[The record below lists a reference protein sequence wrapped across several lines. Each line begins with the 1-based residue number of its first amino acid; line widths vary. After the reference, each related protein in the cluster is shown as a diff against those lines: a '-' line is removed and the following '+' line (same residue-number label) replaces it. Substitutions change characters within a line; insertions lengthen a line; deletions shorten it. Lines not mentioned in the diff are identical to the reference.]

1 MPNLIA
7 FNIIWILVSVGVVL
21 SAPRT
26 LPDTSRLF
34 GLFSSTLILWFWI
47 GIMSNFDFGEISY
60 QFQFSFDFVLPNAIS
75 EFSGGLDG
83 FALCLILLT
92 AIIMPICIYASVNIT
107 KKINEFIACILLIE
121 LFLIISFVT
130 TNMFIFFVFF
140 ESVLIPMFIMIGYW

>member
-1 MPNLIA
+1 
-7 FNIIWILVSVGVVL
+7 
-21 SAPRT
+21 
-26 LPDTSRLF
+26 
-34 GLFSSTLILWFWI
+34 
-47 GIMSNFDFGEISY
+47 MSNFDFGEISY

-140 ESVLIPMFIMIGYW
+140 ESVLIPMFIMIGY